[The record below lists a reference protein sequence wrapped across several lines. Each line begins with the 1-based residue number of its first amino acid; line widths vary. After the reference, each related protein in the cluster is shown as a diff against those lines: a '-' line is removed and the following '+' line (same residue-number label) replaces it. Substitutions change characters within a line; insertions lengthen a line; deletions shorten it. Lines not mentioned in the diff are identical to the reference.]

1 MAENTRLIL
10 RTEINEIFTKKALKV
25 SPDTIKDILSI
36 SFSSTDTATLLLR
49 GVKREIAGLYKDAST
64 LINISL
70 ENNLQLYSDINTMR
84 NYVSGLDEELLVTNP
99 DTVMMEKIPLH
110 RHINETLEN
119 FIRINTEFPLR
130 LTTETSPEILKSEY
144 EAKLS
149 NIEFL
154 RNNFYDTNYAS
165 NMWMVGKADE
175 ITPVNNRISSSDRV
189 ISGYISV
196 ENGQPS
202 LQLNL
207 VIRGVPLPMRK
218 TITSVN
224 RNQLE
229 QITSYNYVFTYP
241 QYLINN
247 IELVQSIQYIEI
259 LNQGTARF
267 FYGYTYDFSIDV
279 EDAGYNTS
287 ANLNI
292 INKFGR
298 NIEL

>member
-1 MAENTRLIL
+1 MI
-10 RTEINEIFTKKALKV
+10 
-25 SPDTIKDILSI
+25 
-36 SFSSTDTATLLLR
+36 
-49 GVKREIAGLYKDAST
+49 
-64 LINISL
+64 
-70 ENNLQLYSDINTMR
+70 
-84 NYVSGLDEELLVTNP
+84 
-99 DTVMMEKIPLH
+99 EKIPLH

-119 FIRINTEFPLR
+119 FIRIHTEFPVR
-130 LTTETSPEILKSEY
+130 LTTETSSEILESEY
-144 EAKLS
+144 NAKLL
-149 NIEFL
+149 NIQFL
-154 RNNFYDTNYAS
+154 KNNFYDPNYAS

-175 ITPVNNRISSSDRV
+175 ITPVNNRISSSDKV

-218 TITSVN
+218 TLTSLN
-224 RNQLE
+224 YNQLG
-229 QITSYNYVFTYP
+229 QITSYNYIFTYP

-267 FYGYTYDFSIDV
+267 FYGDTYDFSIDV